1 VVYNAKSMAPH
12 EGLELMEKTVRLAM
26 ADKIAA
32 LDLTSSLFE
41 KVPAL
46 FIQILNITLY
56 IVGCATYYYYMM

>member
-1 VVYNAKSMAPH
+1 MVYNAKSMAPH

-46 FIQILNITLY
+46 FIQILN
-56 IVGCATYYYYMM
+56 